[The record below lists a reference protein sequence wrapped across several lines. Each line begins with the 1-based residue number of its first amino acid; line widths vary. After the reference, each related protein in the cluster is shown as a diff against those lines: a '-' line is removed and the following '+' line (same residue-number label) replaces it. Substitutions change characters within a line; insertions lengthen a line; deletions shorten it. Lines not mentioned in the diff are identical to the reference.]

1 LFKKTFILCM
11 TLIFLLCFFSLSS
24 LSGAAGQETTY
35 ESVISPRWTLI
46 HRVSNGLSIDSDGQA
61 TMTSFISAY
70 STVERV
76 RITAHLQRQE
86 NDTWV
91 TVKNW
96 SQDYE
101 GTSALWTKT
110 WYVNKGYNY
119 RLMTFFYAYAGDD
132 QESTFLISGSQ
143 YY

>member
-1 LFKKTFILCM
+1 LFKKIFILCM
-11 TLIFLLCFFSLSS
+11 TLMFLLCIFGLASV
-24 LSGAAGQETTY
+24 AGQEMDH
-35 ESVISPRWTLI
+35 ESVISLRWTLI
-46 HRVSNGLSIDSDGQA
+46 HRVSNGLSIDSNGQA
-61 TMTSFISAY
+61 SMTSFISAY
-70 STVERV
+70 SGVERV